1 MMRTVR
7 LIIADPLPVVAA
19 GLSIWLKDHVRYQ
32 VAAHVRTGRELLE
45 RLRNDRFDV
54 VIMEVS
60 LPELDGIDTMRA
72 IHRDHPEQIVLA
84 FSDLLEIEYIN
95 SMLVEGATGYLHK
108 GCGTEELRY
117 ALSEVLSGR
126 RYLSDHA
133 QKVVDRGYAH
143 TSKHPGGEYIGLTA
157 REREIIRMVASEHT
171 NEEIAQ
177 ALFISVDTVKTHRR
191 QLMTKLN
198 VRNSAGLV
206 RYAVGRRWV

>member
-1 MMRTVR
+1 MRTVR

-19 GLSIWLKDHVRYQ
+19 GIAIWLKDHVRYQ
-32 VAAHVRTGRELLE
+32 LVAHVRTGRELLD
-45 RLRNDRFDV
+45 RLATEQFDV

-72 IHRDHPEQIVLA
+72 IHKNHPDQVVLA

-117 ALSEVLSGR
+117 ALLEVMAGR
-126 RYLSDHA
+126 RYLSDQA

-143 TSKHPGGEYIGLTA
+143 TTKHPDGEYIGLTA
-157 REREIIRMVASEHT
+157 REREIIRMVAQERT

-177 ALFISVDTVKTHRR
+177 ALFITVDTVKTHRG